1 MATVQKQSVEVT
13 NPFASEHAAFVHAV
27 DKNQK
32 KQKKELRAL
41 EVLLQDLKKE
51 IAEAKKGGASK
62 EEQKNLRLME
72 AIIKKLTEEKDSL
85 PKHVSVTNF
94 MLDLMQAVNKDDST
108 LSVQQMQDAKTTML
122 DTELQA
128 NILNY
133 WMGELHSLGM
143 DIWRNRD
150 DTKYVAGL
158 QGQYN
163 ADSSKEQAEV
173 GEQQGATSAAE
184 GQTRSDATNLQMKAQ
199 LVQSVNGILTALT
212 NLLGRVTA

>member
-1 MATVQKQSVEVT
+1 MKVVMNQLEKNSNLSALGHGVLVQ
-13 NPFASEHAAFVHAV
+13 AV

-32 KQKKELRAL
+32 KEKKELRAL
-41 EVLLQDLKKE
+41 EMVLQDLKKE
-51 IAEAKKGGASK
+51 IVEAKKGVVTK
-62 EEQKNLRLME
+62 KDLKNLRQME
-72 AIIKKLTEEKDSL
+72 AILKKLEEEKGSL

-94 MLDLMQAVNKDDST
+94 MLDLMKAVNKDDST
-108 LSVQQMQDAKTTML
+108 MSMQQMQDSKTTML

-128 NILNY
+128 NILNF
-133 WMGELHSLGM
+133 WMDTLHRLGM
-143 DIWRNRD
+143 DIWEHRD
-150 DTKYVAGL
+150 HTKYVAGL

-173 GEQQGATSAAE
+173 GDQQGATSAAE